1 VTNTS
6 LFPLSEAVRAAY
18 RAGEDDETMEPLVRV
33 HAAGSDRT
41 SADGTLTP
49 IGRIRAGDYV
59 IFYDIRGE
67 REIELTQAF
76 VGQPKGSPE
85 GSPRRASPCGSAQR
99 VAHEFPHFSREPMT
113 THWATMIEYHPDLN
127 VRVAFPPLGAVS
139 DTLSEVVSKEG
150 LRQVKIVE
158 SEKGV
163 HLTHFL
169 NGKHGDPFPGEERRI
184 IPSLDFEGYLPPSE
198 MRAGAVADAA
208 MEALR
213 DPTVDLTVVNWAN
226 VDVIGHS
233 EDRGAIV
240 RAVSTVDAQLGRVI
254 EVAKEAGVAALVTAD
269 HGTVEK
275 WYYPDGTIDT
285 GHTDSPVPLVVVA
298 PHLPGVGVRDGGTL
312 IDVAP
317 TVLDLLEIEKPAAM
331 TGRSLLQGVVAA
343 WDGRKASPRG
353 LCRTVGHPRV
363 ALLIL
368 DGWGARD
375 EAWGN
380 LILEA
385 DTPVMDALQAACP
398 ATRIEAAGEAV
409 GLPNT
414 VPGRQGKTVG
424 NSEVGHL
431 HLGAGRI
438 VPSDRLRIEMAIAD
452 GTFFENPAFRWAME
466 GAKRDGTSLHLL
478 GIISFY
484 SSHGS
489 VEHLKALLRLAK
501 QVGVPWVYI
510 HGMLGRR
517 GEKPE
522 SGAIYVGDIEAEC
535 ERLGVGQFVSLIGR
549 FWSLDREHNW
559 DRIEKSYRWLVYG
572 EGRPVPV
579 SEDQV

>member
-1 VTNTS
+1 LSNTPT
-6 LFPLSEAVRAAY
+6 FPLAEAVRAAY
-18 RAGEDDETMEPLVRV
+18 RAGEDDETMEPLVCV
-33 HAAGSDRT
+33 DAAAR
-41 SADGTLTP
+41 P
-49 IGRIRAGDYV
+49 IGRIRDGDYV

-67 REIELTQAF
+67 REIELTEAF
-76 VGQPKGSPE
+76 VAKD
-85 GSPRRASPCGSAQR
+85 
-99 VAHEFPHFSREPMT
+99 FPHFPREPMT

-127 VRVAFPPLGAVS
+127 ARVAFPPLGAVP
-139 DTLSEVVSKEG
+139 DTLSEVVSKAG

-158 SEKGV
+158 SEKSV
-163 HLTHFL
+163 HLTYFL
-169 NGKHGDPFPGEERRI
+169 NGKRNEPFPGEERRI
-184 IPSLDFEGYLPPSE
+184 IPSLEFEGYMPPPE
-198 MRAGAVADAA
+198 MRAGAVADATI
-208 MEALR
+208 EALR
-213 DPTVDLTVVNWAN
+213 DPTVDLLIVNWAN

-233 EDRGAIV
+233 EDREAIK

-254 EVAKEAGVAALVTAD
+254 EVAREMGVVVLVTAD

-285 GHTDSPVPLVVVA
+285 GHTDSPVPFVLVA
-298 PHLPGVGVRDGGTL
+298 PHPSGVGVRAGGSL
-312 IDVAP
+312 VDVAP
-317 TVLDLLEIEKPAAM
+317 TVLDLLRVEKPAAM
-331 TGRSLLQGVVAA
+331 TGESLVVGGVD
-343 WDGRKASPRG
+343 WREQSR
-353 LCRTVGHPRV
+353 RV

-385 DTPVMDALQAACP
+385 DTPVMNALQATHP
-398 ATRIEAAGEAV
+398 AGRIEAAGEAV

-414 VPGRQGKTVG
+414 VPGRPGKTVG
-424 NSEVGHL
+424 NSEVGHI

-438 VPSDRLRIEMAIAD
+438 VPSDRLRVERAIAD
-452 GTFFENPAFRWAME
+452 GSFFENPAFHWAME
-466 GAKRDGTSLHLL
+466 GAKRDGSRLHLL
-478 GIISFY
+478 GIVSFY

-489 VEHLKALLRLAK
+489 VEHLKALLRMAK
-501 QVGVPWVYI
+501 QIGVQEVYL

-535 ERLGVGQFVSLIGR
+535 ERLDLGQFVSLIGR

-572 EGRPVPV
+572 EGRPVT
-579 SEDQV
+579 ER

>member
-1 VTNTS
+1 MPKTGDRDPH
-6 LFPLSEAVRAAY
+6 PLAEAVRAVY

-33 HAAGSDRT
+33 DATGH
-41 SADGTLTP
+41 P
-49 IGRIRAGDYV
+49 IGRIQDGDYV

-76 VGQPKGSPE
+76 VDDEFSHFA
-85 GSPRRASPCGSAQR
+85 RAPSS
-99 VAHEFPHFSREPMT
+99 
-113 THWATMIEYHPDLN
+113 THWATMIEYHPDLD
-127 VRVAFPPLGAVS
+127 VRVAFPPLGAIQ
-139 DTLSEVVSKEG
+139 DTLSEVVSKAG

-163 HLTHFL
+163 HLTYFL
-169 NGKHGDPFPGEERRI
+169 NGKRNEPFPGEERQI
-184 IPSLDFEGYLPPSE
+184 VPSVEFEGYLPPPE
-198 MRAGAVADAA
+198 MRADVVADKAIQ
-208 MEALR
+208 ALR
-213 DPTVDLTVVNWAN
+213 DPAVDLVIVNWAN

-233 EDRGAIV
+233 EDRQAIM
-240 RAVSTVDAQLGRVI
+240 RAVSTVDRQLGRVI
-254 EVAKEAGVAALVTAD
+254 EVAREMGVVALVTAD

-285 GHTDSPVPLVVVA
+285 GHTDSPVPFVLVA
-298 PHLPGVGVRDGGTL
+298 PHLGDHGGSPLRDGHLGDHGGSSLRDGGTL
-312 IDVAP
+312 VDVAP
-317 TVLDLLEIEKPAAM
+317 TVLDMLGVEKPAVM
-331 TGRSLLQGVVAA
+331 EGTSLLDSPLGGGAIKRRAA
-343 WDGRKASPRG
+343 AGEGS
-353 LCRTVGHPRV
+353 RV

-385 DTPVMDALQAACP
+385 DTPVMDGLRAAYPTTC
-398 ATRIEAAGEAV
+398 IEAAGEAV

-414 VPGRQGKTVG
+414 VPNRPGKTVG

-438 VPSDRLRIEMAIAD
+438 VPSDRLRIERAIAD
-452 GTFFENPAFRWAME
+452 RSFFQNPAFLWAME
-466 GAKRDGTSLHLL
+466 GAKREGTRLHLL

-489 VEHLKALLRLAK
+489 VEHLKALLRMAA
-501 QVGVPWVYI
+501 QVGVPEVYV

-535 ERLGVGQFVSLIGR
+535 ERLGIGQFVSLIGR

-572 EGRPVPV
+572 EGRPVG
-579 SEDQV
+579 